1 MNFSVR
7 TPFGALV
14 IFIFITALAP
24 TPLFGAEGKLYMSA
38 EGQLGYARFLY
49 DGGDPLRAAREYER
63 VVVLFAGSAE
73 AEEAAYMAGRA
84 WLDSRRFAEAS
95 RSLALFLRDF
105 GGSPLAP
112 KARGEFAMAERL
124 LAASKVKRLLP
135 EGDEIDEEADEA
147 PRSAEELRA
156 VQVMLFD
163 GATYKEIGKE
173 LSAMKRAGVNT
184 IIVRVFHNKGDRF
197 YPVVKAAAKA
207 RAVDSGVYFRTS
219 HAPVIADLLGPVV
232 KMAHARRLKVF
243 AWMTTRY
250 ADYGIEDRDD
260 LSCVAYEIK
269 GGGYE
274 PCKGLDLFNDEAVR
288 HLESI
293 YRDLSAYDID
303 GVLFQDDLVLRHNEG
318 FGAAA
323 SELYLK
329 EKGKPL
335 NAGGFYV
342 ARGEGAYVDYTRSFW
357 EWARWKNTRL
367 LKVAGR
373 LRDVVTERNTRVKF
387 AINLM
392 YESVTNPPGALAWLS
407 QDLEAARA
415 TGFDYY
421 SIMAYHRQMGEE
433 LGKERWEVEAMIER
447 MVGDATRVVGDPRRV
462 LVKIQTVDWSTGKAL
477 PDREVADFIRGV
489 KGAGGVSVAVVP
501 YRAGFPFDELS
512 RRAAKGGASRVAK
525 VWASPPVSGQ

>member
-1 MNFSVR
+1 MNSSVR
-7 TPFGALV
+7 TPFGAFMVLV
-14 IFIFITALAP
+14 FITALAP
-24 TPLFGAEGKLYMSA
+24 TPLFGAEGKLHMSA

-49 DGGDPLRAAREYER
+49 DGGDPLRAAAEYER
-63 VVVLFAGSAE
+63 VVALFAGSAE

-84 WLDSRRFAEAS
+84 WLDSRRYAEAS

-112 KARGEFAMAERL
+112 KARRDFATAERL

-135 EGDEIDEEADEA
+135 GEDIEEEEAD
-147 PRSAEELRA
+147 RVLRKVEELRA

-163 GATYKEIGKE
+163 GATYKEIGRE

-184 IIVRVFHNKGDRF
+184 VIVRAFHNKGDRF
-197 YPVVKAAAKA
+197 YPVVKAAVPPAIE
-207 RAVDSGVYFRTS
+207 SGVYFRTS

-232 KMAHARRLKVF
+232 KMAHARGLKVF

-269 GGGYE
+269 GGGYV
-274 PCKGLDLFNDEAVR
+274 PCKGLDLFNDEAVE

-323 SELYLK
+323 RELYMK
-329 EKGKPL
+329 EKGKTL
-335 NAGGFYV
+335 KAGGFYV
-342 ARGEGAYVDYTRSFW
+342 ARGGGPHVDYTRSFW

-373 LRDVVTERNTRVKF
+373 LRDVVTERNTRVRF
-387 AINLM
+387 AINFM

-415 TGFDYY
+415 AGFDYY
-421 SIMAYHRQMGEE
+421 AIMAYHRQMGEE
-433 LGKERWEVEAMIER
+433 LGKERREVESMIER

-462 LVKIQTVDWSTGKAL
+462 LMKIQTVDWSTGKAL

-501 YRAGFPFDELS
+501 YRAGFPFEELS
-512 RRAAKGGASRVAK
+512 RRAAKAGASRVAK
-525 VWASPPVSGQ
+525 VWASPLVSGQ